1 MFLWHGM
8 CLVSLSAR
16 FEPLVKLFAPG
27 FQFLLALEQHL
38 LFFFFFFSYNG
49 HVCLFVYA
57 HAFLTGAA
65 AFCWLKFPSCFV

>member
-38 LFFFFFFSYNG
+38 LFFFFFSHIMVTF
-49 HVCLFVYA
+49 VCLFM
-57 HAFLTGAA
+57 HML
-65 AFCWLKFPSCFV
+65 S

>member
-38 LFFFFFFSYNG
+38 LFFFFFFP
-49 HVCLFVYA
+49 HIMVTFVCLFM
-57 HAFLTGAA
+57 HML
-65 AFCWLKFPSCFV
+65 S